1 MSELTKQSSNGGGA
15 AFIGQG
21 TIIKGS
27 IHSKEDLILDGE
39 LEGDLDVENRSLTIG
54 PHGRVIAN
62 AKAREVDIQGNM
74 TGNVASSGKTFI
86 RSSGQLLGDVVT
98 GGIVIENGAVFKGKV
113 EILTPLNPAAE
124 TKNGE

>member
-1 MSELTKQSSNGGGA
+1 MSELMKQSSNGGP

-54 PHGRVIAN
+54 PHGKVIAN

-98 GGIVIENGAVFKGKV
+98 GGIVIENGAVFKGRV
-113 EILTPLNPAAE
+113 EILTPVNRTAE
-124 TKNGE
+124 AKNGE